1 MTSRAALVATAG
13 ETIAQGSRSFSL
25 ASRLF
30 DRPTRERAWLL
41 YAWCRHCDDVL
52 DGQELGGEMAA
63 VADPAH
69 ALAAIRVGTSRA
81 LAGEFVGEAPFD
93 GLALVARECAIPRR
107 YIDDH
112 LDGFALDAKGW
123 QPRTEA
129 DLLRYCYHVA
139 GSVGCMMAAIMGVPL
154 DDEDTL
160 ARASDLGIAFQ
171 LANIARDLAE
181 DDLAG
186 RNYLPHEWL
195 AELDVP
201 PGEALKPH
209 FRKRLAVAARW
220 LGELAAEREA
230 SARIGAARLPFR
242 ARWAV
247 LAAADIYG
255 GIAREVV
262 RRGDRAWD
270 ARVAISGRDKIGFVA
285 RALRE
290 ARVTG
295 EPQSAKRRVGRAA

>member
-1 MTSRAALVATAG
+1 MTERAALVAAAR
-13 ETIAQGSRSFSL
+13 ETIARGSLSFSL

-30 DRPTRERAWLL
+30 DRATRERAWLL
-41 YAWCRHCDDVL
+41 YAWCRHCDDVM
-52 DGQELGGEMAA
+52 DGQALGGGMSQ
-63 VADPAH
+63 VDDPVQ

-81 LAGEFVGEAPFD
+81 LAGEPAEPPFE
-93 GLALVARECAIPRR
+93 GLAIVAAECAIPMR
-107 YIDDH
+107 YVEDH

-123 QPRTEA
+123 QPRSEA
-129 DLLRYCYHVA
+129 DLIRYCYHVA
-139 GSVGCMMAAIMGVPL
+139 GSVGCMMAIIMGVPQ

-160 ARASDLGIAFQ
+160 SRASDLGLAFQ
-171 LANIARDLAE
+171 LANIARDLGE

-220 LGELAAEREA
+220 LGELAADREA
-230 SARIGAARLPFR
+230 SARVGAARLPFR

-247 LAAADIYG
+247 LAAAGIYG
-255 GIAREVV
+255 EIVRDVV
-262 RRGDRAWD
+262 RRGDKAWD
-270 ARVAISGRDKIGFVA
+270 ERVTISGREKLSFVGQ
-285 RALRE
+285 ALRE
-290 ARVTG
+290 ARRGT
-295 EPQSAKRRVGRAA
+295 PA

>member
-1 MTSRAALVATAG
+1 MNRAQLVAAAR
-13 ETIAQGSRSFSL
+13 ETIAKGSLSFSL

-30 DRPTRERAWLL
+30 DKPTRERAWLL
-41 YAWCRHCDDVL
+41 YAWCRHCDDVM
-52 DGQELGGEMAA
+52 DGQDLGGDMAE
-63 VADPAH
+63 VADPAA
-69 ALAAIRVGTSRA
+69 ALATIRVGTSRA
-81 LAGEFVGEAPFD
+81 LGGEATGLAPFD
-93 GLALVARECAIPRR
+93 GLAIVAAECGIPRR

-112 LDGFALDAKGW
+112 VDGFALDAKGW

-139 GSVGCMMAAIMGVPL
+139 GSVGCMMAVIMGVDPEE
-154 DDEDTL
+154 EDTL
-160 ARASDLGIAFQ
+160 SRASDLGLAFQ
-171 LANIARDLAE
+171 LANIARDLCE

-220 LGELAAEREA
+220 LGELAEGYEV

-247 LAAADIYG
+247 LAAAGIYG
-255 GIAREVV
+255 EIAREVV

-270 ARVAISGRDKIGFVA
+270 GRVTISGRDKIGFVGKALRQA
-285 RALRE
+285 RAV
-290 ARVTG
+290 APVT
-295 EPQSAKRRVGRAA
+295 K

>member
-1 MTSRAALVATAG
+1 VTPRAALVAAAR
-13 ETIAQGSRSFSL
+13 ETIARGSLSFSL

-30 DRPTRERAWLL
+30 DRATRERAWLL
-41 YAWCRHCDDVL
+41 YAWCRHCDDVM
-52 DGQELGGEMAA
+52 DGQALGGEMRG
-63 VADPAH
+63 VADPTH

-81 LAGEFVGEAPFD
+81 LAGESAEAPFE
-93 GLALVARECAIPRR
+93 GLAIVVSECAIPMR
-107 YIDDH
+107 YIEDH

-139 GSVGCMMAAIMGVPL
+139 GSVGCMMAIIMGVAE
-154 DDEDTL
+154 DDADTL
-160 ARASDLGIAFQ
+160 SRASDLGLAFQ
-171 LANIARDLAE
+171 LANIARDLNE

-209 FRKRLAVAARW
+209 FRKRLGVAARW
-220 LGELAAEREA
+220 LGELAESHEA

-247 LAAADIYG
+247 LAAAGIYG
-255 GIAREVV
+255 AIVREVV
-262 RRGDRAWD
+262 RRGDKAWD
-270 ARVAISGRDKIGFVA
+270 ERVTISGREKLGFVG

-290 ARVTG
+290 ARAVAPKANTR
-295 EPQSAKRRVGRAA
+295 QAFSDD

>member
-1 MTSRAALVATAG
+1 MNRAALVAAAG
-13 ETIAQGSRSFSL
+13 ETIARGSRSFAM

-30 DRPTRERAWLL
+30 DGPTRARAWLL
-41 YAWCRHCDDVL
+41 YAWCRHCDDVM
-52 DGQELGGEMAA
+52 DGQALGGEMM
-63 VADPAH
+63 VVEDPAA
-69 ALAAIRVGTSRA
+69 ALASIRDGTARA
-81 LAGEFVGEAPFD
+81 LAGEVMGQPPFD
-93 GLALVARECAIPRR
+93 GLGIVAAECAIPRR

-112 LDGFALDAKGW
+112 LDGFALDADGW

-129 DLLRYCYHVA
+129 DLIRYCYHVA
-139 GSVGCMMAAIMGVPL
+139 GSVGCMMAIIMGVAA

-160 ARASDLGIAFQ
+160 GRASDLGIAFQ

-247 LAAADIYG
+247 LAAAGIYG
-255 GIAREVV
+255 NIVREVV

-270 ARVAISGRDKIGFVA
+270 ERVVVSGREKVGFVG

-290 ARVTG
+290 ARAVAPAG
-295 EPQSAKRRVGRAA
+295 K

>member
-1 MTSRAALVATAG
+1 MTSRAALVASAG
-13 ETIAQGSRSFSL
+13 ETIARGSRSFSL

-30 DRPTRERAWLL
+30 DRATRERAWLL
-41 YAWCRHCDDVL
+41 YAWCRHCDDVM
-52 DGQELGGEMAA
+52 DGQALGGEMG
-63 VADPAH
+63 VVDDPTTR
-69 ALAAIRVGTSRA
+69 LAEIRVGTSRA
-81 LAGEFVGEAPFD
+81 LTGEVPGEATGAAPFD
-93 GLALVARECAIPRR
+93 GLAIVAHECAIPRR

-112 LDGFALDAKGW
+112 LDGYALDAKGW

-139 GSVGCMMAAIMGVPL
+139 GAVGCMMAVIMGVVA

-220 LGELAAEREA
+220 LGDLAATREA

-247 LAAADIYG
+247 LAAAGIYG
-255 GIAREVV
+255 EIAREVV
-262 RRGDRAWD
+262 RRGDKAWD
-270 ARVAISGRDKIGFVA
+270 ARVKISGRDK
-285 RALRE
+285 LRF
-290 ARVTG
+290 
-295 EPQSAKRRVGRAA
+295 VGRAVAQARTVAPARP

>member
-1 MTSRAALVATAG
+1 MKRLTSRPALVAAAR
-13 ETIAQGSRSFSL
+13 ETIARGSLSFSL

-30 DRPTRERAWLL
+30 DRATRERAWLL
-41 YAWCRHCDDVL
+41 YAWCRHCDDVM
-52 DGQELGGEMAA
+52 DGQALGGGMTR
-63 VADPAH
+63 VDDPAQ
-69 ALAAIRVGTSRA
+69 ALAAVRVGTSRA
-81 LAGEFVGEAPFD
+81 LAGEPAEAPFA
-93 GLALVARECAIPRR
+93 GLAIVAAECAIPQA

-123 QPRTEA
+123 QPRTES

-139 GSVGCMMAAIMGVPL
+139 GSVGCMMAVIMGVDPA
-154 DDEDTL
+154 DEDTL
-160 ARASDLGIAFQ
+160 SRASDLGIAFQ
-171 LANIARDLAE
+171 LANIARDLGE

-220 LGELAAEREA
+220 LGELAADREA

-247 LAAADIYG
+247 LSAAGIYG
-255 GIAREVV
+255 AIVREVV

-270 ARVAISGRDKIGFVA
+270 GRVTITGRDKLGF
-285 RALRE
+285 
-290 ARVTG
+290 
-295 EPQSAKRRVGRAA
+295 VGRAFREAKGSSPA

>member
-1 MTSRAALVATAG
+1 MNRAALVASAG
-13 ETIAQGSRSFSL
+13 QTIARGSRSFSL

-30 DRPTRERAWLL
+30 DPVTRARAWLL
-41 YAWCRHCDDVL
+41 YAWCRHCDDVM
-52 DGQELGGEMAA
+52 DGQALGGEMMA
-63 VADPAH
+63 VEDPAA
-69 ALAAIRVGTSRA
+69 ALASLRDGTALA
-81 LAGEFVGEAPFD
+81 LAGEATGVAAFD
-93 GLALVARECAIPRR
+93 GLAIVAAECAIPRR

-112 LDGFALDAKGW
+112 LDGFALDADGW

-129 DLLRYCYHVA
+129 DLIRYCYHVA
-139 GSVGCMMAAIMGVPL
+139 GSVGCMMAIIMGVSA

-160 ARASDLGIAFQ
+160 SRASDLGIAFQ
-171 LANIARDLAE
+171 LANIARDLRE

-220 LGELAAEREA
+220 LGELSAEREA

-247 LAAADIYG
+247 LAAANIYG
-255 GIAREVV
+255 SIVREVV

-270 ARVAISGRDKIGFVA
+270 ERVVISGREKVGFVG

-290 ARVTG
+290 ARAVA
-295 EPQSAKRRVGRAA
+295 PAAK

>member
-1 MTSRAALVATAG
+1 VTTREALVASAG
-13 ETIAQGSRSFSL
+13 ETIARGSRSFSL

-30 DRPTRERAWLL
+30 DRTTRERAWLL
-41 YAWCRHCDDVL
+41 YAWCRHCDDVM
-52 DGQELGGEMAA
+52 DGQALGGEMG
-63 VADPAH
+63 VVDDPA
-69 ALAAIRVGTSRA
+69 ARLAEIRVGTSRA
-81 LAGEFVGEAPFD
+81 LAGEVPGEATGSAPFE
-93 GLALVARECAIPRR
+93 GLGIVVRECAIPRR

-112 LDGFALDAKGW
+112 LGGYALDATGW

-139 GSVGCMMAAIMGVPL
+139 GAVGCMMAVIMGVAA

-160 ARASDLGIAFQ
+160 ARASDP
-171 LANIARDLAE
+171 NIARDLAE

-220 LGELAAEREA
+220 LGDLAETREA

-247 LAAADIYG
+247 LAAAGIYG
-255 GIAREVV
+255 EIAREVV
-262 RRGDRAWD
+262 RRGDKAWD
-270 ARVAISGRDKIGFVA
+270 ARVTISGREK
-285 RALRE
+285 LRF
-290 ARVTG
+290 
-295 EPQSAKRRVGRAA
+295 VGRAVAQARTVAPARP